1 MLSPVEQ
8 IKERLSIVD
17 VVSSYVKL
25 EKAGTYFKARCPF
38 HNEKTASFFVS
49 PSRGTY
55 HCFGCAKGG
64 DIFTFTEEI
73 EGFDFSH
80 ALTYLAER
88 AGVTIARESDFEKSK
103 RSKLYAV
110 MNEAVNFYEK
120 NRKNDSDVNKYLY
133 DRGINEDTLVLFSV
147 GFAPLAWDS
156 LVKHLRS
163 KGYDDKT
170 MEEVGLSLK
179 SEHGYIDR
187 FRGRIMFPIA
197 DSQGRTVAF
206 TGRIFARPNTEEP
219 ENVGKYVNSPE
230 TVLYNK
236 SRILY
241 GYSKAKQSILRIG
254 YVVVVEGQIDL
265 LAAVQAGTE
274 NVVAVSGTAMTK
286 DHLDLLSRFTDK
298 IYFSFDSDNA
308 GLKAGAR
315 GIGLAIEL
323 GLEVKLL
330 MLPKGDDPAS
340 LIKEKGLEA
349 WQAVINQAKHPIDF
363 FLESIIDSTKDDRE
377 RLKRVKNEVLPYLVM
392 IGGDLERGHFIQKIS
407 QALNAK
413 EGDVRSEVETLL
425 KNRNKDRLDTINTP
439 IQTNPTKSNK
449 DRIMDRL
456 VGIYIMGKI
465 RNDAR
470 VNTEELEAD
479 WQRILNTSLQETLDK
494 IPDKKREDI
503 LFESDVFYQ
512 TKESLKDD
520 IKILCLELEKVLLED
535 RFQELLLV
543 LKKSESDKNSVLALE
558 TLGECQKISK
568 RIDEIKS
575 QL

>member
-1 MLSPVEQ
+1 MISPVEQ

-49 PSRGTY
+49 PGRGTY

-80 ALTYLAER
+80 ALTYLAEK
-88 AGVTIARESDFEKSK
+88 AGVTLVRESDSEKTK
-103 RSKLYAV
+103 RSKLYSV
-110 MNEAVNFYEK
+110 MNEAALFYEK
-120 NRKNDSDVNKYLY
+120 NRKNNADVNKYLY
-133 DRGINEDTLVLFSV
+133 DRGLSEDTLVLFSV
-147 GFAPLAWDS
+147 GYALPNWDS
-156 LVKHLRS
+156 LVKYLRS
-163 KGYDDKT
+163 KGYDENT
-170 MEEVGLSLK
+170 MEEVGLVLK

-187 FRGRIMFPIA
+187 FRGRIMFPIT

-206 TGRIFARPNTEEP
+206 TGRIFVPPNTKEP

-241 GYSKAKQSILRIG
+241 GYSKAKQAILRQG
-254 YVVVVEGQIDL
+254 YVVVVEGQVDL

-274 NVVAVSGTAMTK
+274 NIVAVSGTAMTK
-286 DHLDLLSRFTDK
+286 DHLDLLNRFTDK

-315 GIGLAIEL
+315 GIELAIEL

-330 MLPKGDDPAS
+330 TLPKGDDPAS
-340 LIKEKGLEA
+340 LIKDKGVDA
-349 WQAVINQAKHPIDF
+349 WQEIIKSAKHPVDF
-363 FLESIIDSTKDDRE
+363 FLESIIENTKDERD
-377 RLKRVKNEVLPYLVM
+377 RLKRVKNEVIPYLVM
-392 IGGDLERGHFIQKIS
+392 IGSDLERGHFIQKMS

-413 EGDVRSEVETLL
+413 EDDIRSEVESLL
-425 KNRNKDRLDTINTP
+425 KNKNKDKVSANTVLVQK
-439 IQTNPTKSNK
+439 ISVKSNK
-449 DRIMDRL
+449 DRIVDRL
-456 VGIYIMGKI
+456 MGIYIMGKI
-465 RNDAR
+465 RKDVR
-470 VNTEELEAD
+470 VDIGELETE
-479 WQRILNTSLQETLDK
+479 WQRILVTSLSEELDK
-494 IPDKKREDI
+494 IPENKREDI
-503 LFESDVFYQ
+503 LFESDIFYQ

-520 IKILCLELEKVLLED
+520 IKILCLELEKVLLEE
-535 RFQELLLV
+535 RFQALLIV
-543 LKKSESDKNSVLALE
+543 LKKSEIDKDSVLALE